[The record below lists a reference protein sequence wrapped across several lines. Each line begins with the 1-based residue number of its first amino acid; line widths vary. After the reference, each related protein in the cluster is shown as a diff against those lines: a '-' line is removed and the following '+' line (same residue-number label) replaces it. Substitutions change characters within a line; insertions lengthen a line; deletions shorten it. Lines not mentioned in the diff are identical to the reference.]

1 MMKINTIRLTKN
13 TGHISSEMYLKSVD
27 LTGKCLFKAIGDK
40 AMGCIIGG
48 YAYLYPVS
56 LYNLDPVFFHAA
68 GKDACD
74 NDVIIA
80 LNLHGPPAHNPG
92 HQAFQLNQ
100 ISSTQGAPFLITG

>member
-27 LTGKCLFKAIGDK
+27 LTGVRLFKTIGYK
-40 AMGCIIGG
+40 AVGGVIGR
-48 YAYLYPVS
+48 YANLYPVS

-68 GKDACD
+68 GKDTCN
-74 NDVIIA
+74 NDVIFA

-92 HQAFQLNQ
+92 HQAFQLN
-100 ISSTQGAPFLITG
+100 